1 MASNISSVGSAKS
14 IKTSASSVSAAR
26 ARAEA
31 EAAKVRASYASQ
43 EAKLKMEK
51 AAREAERATR
61 DAQNKM
67 ETTRIDTEYK
77 LETTRIDT
85 ELEVLTLHR
94 EADAAM
100 VTAQVLED
108 AEAMQSVV
116 EDGKSESEKMKIKR
130 TSEYVQSQID
140 LKNRSP
146 SSPLPVAPSIKA
158 KSHDTFMTW
167 HPAEEDDYQPQ
178 PVSKENADSKQPS
191 PPHLHDPTKAE
202 TKAKVSRANPTM
214 HAHAPSYTHT
224 FPSNWHTHVPF
235 RGAFGTVFGTTRPCD
250 FRAVPVR

>member
-1 MASNISSVGSAKS
+1 MASNRSSVGSAKS

-61 DAQNKM
+61 DAQN
-67 ETTRIDTEYK
+67 K

-158 KSHDTFMTW
+158 KMMSF
-167 HPAEEDDYQPQ
+167 
-178 PVSKENADSKQPS
+178 V
-191 PPHLHDPTKAE
+191 
-202 TKAKVSRANPTM
+202 V
-214 HAHAPSYTHT
+214 
-224 FPSNWHTHVPF
+224 
-235 RGAFGTVFGTTRPCD
+235 
-250 FRAVPVR
+250 